1 MEILTNKS
9 LRSSTSSI
17 SLSTHYHFSQSFES
31 SIRRKNNIS
40 FHVKHLIVP
49 LAVLTRLNYNKKG
62 KGRKKKF
69 WEKSLRNIYKKQ
81 QQQQQNRMKN
91 VATRVKKLI
100 KRKTFLAKNFIERKI
115 QRLHDPSF
123 LSFPFSFKFFQ
134 ITFQTNSN

>member
-31 SIRRKNNIS
+31 SIRRKSNIS
-40 FHVKHLIVP
+40 FHVKHLIVL
-49 LAVLTRLNYNKKG
+49 LAVWTTIKKE
-62 KGRKKKF
+62 KEERRSFEKKVYAISIKKK
-69 WEKSLRNIYKKQ
+69 
-81 QQQQQNRMKN
+81 QQQNRMKN
-91 VATRVKKLI
+91 VANVARVKKLI